1 MLPYERVM
9 PEITVS
15 DSLYKQLVD
24 AAAGEEL
31 DETMWRMVH
40 KYQRNHSPGE

>member
-1 MLPYERVM
+1 MVTYGLVM

-31 DETMWRMVH
+31 DHTMWRMVH
-40 KYQRNHSPGE
+40 KYQRGNSPGE